1 MIMNSYKYPQNA
13 VDLVSHRYSLYQ
25 TVLLSYSDISRCSLT
40 IKTFPLCLIQATYY
54 HASTHRYISEVSS
67 KVFSPRIL
75 INHRSNIMNNR
86 YNLQV
91 VKVDLPMPRIVAK
104 VCKYVMLAIIT
115 GCCIQSAL
123 ILTAIATRLL

>member
-1 MIMNSYKYPQNA
+1 MNSYKYPQNA

-75 INHRSNIMNNR
+75 INHRSITMYQNR
-86 YNLQV
+86 NTQI
-91 VKVDLPMPRIVAK
+91 VKVDLPMPRIIAK
-104 VCKYVMLAIIT
+104 VIKYVMLAIIT

-123 ILTAIATRLL
+123 ILTEIAQRLL

>member
-1 MIMNSYKYPQNA
+1 MFNFFKYSKNA
-13 VDLVSHRYSLYQ
+13 VVIASHRYSICRS
-25 TVLLSYSDISRCSLT
+25 VLLSYSQVSRCSLL
-40 IKTFPLCLIQATYY
+40 IKTLSLCLIQATYY
-54 HASTHRYISEVSS
+54 HASTHRYISEVSP

-75 INHRSNIMNNR
+75 INHRSNTMNNR

-123 ILTAIATRLL
+123 ILTMIAERLL